1 MQPKTGAMGRSQQ
14 PGLLVSFDATH
25 KSTTGYDV
33 IQQKAS
39 ITPGE
44 HTTEKILPQ
53 SYRGLRGKYVK

>member
-25 KSTTGYDV
+25 ESTTGYDV

-44 HTTEKILPQ
+44 HTTEKNLTPVLQ
-53 SYRGLRGKYVK
+53 GAQGKIR